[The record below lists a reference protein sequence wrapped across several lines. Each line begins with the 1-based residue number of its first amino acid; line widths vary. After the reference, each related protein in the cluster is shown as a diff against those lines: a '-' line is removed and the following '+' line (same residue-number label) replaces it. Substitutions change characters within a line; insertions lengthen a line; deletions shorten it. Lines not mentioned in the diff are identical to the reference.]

1 MPLTAAEQKWAAER
15 AAEEHEQRVALLLS
29 KGWERVSKT
38 AWRKDTSDARVSET
52 SAIEISADTPEDASR
67 SARAE
72 QARLDALARQ
82 EESRNE

>member
-38 AWRKDTSDARVSET
+38 AWRKDTSDTRWALT
-52 SAIEISADTPEDASR
+52 SAIEVSAENEQDASR

-82 EESRNE
+82 ESRNE